1 MATDML
7 SLMRLIQF
15 TDSAFP
21 VGTFSFSNGLET
33 AIHEKI
39 VYNAA
44 TLEEYAQSIS
54 LQAAFSDGIIAIHAY
69 RAALEYNYDEITEA
83 DHRLIEFKMNNE
95 TRVMQKRMG
104 KKMVEMSIK
113 IFDNLLLKKWLE
125 DINNGT
131 SPGTFPVAQGL
142 IFAIG
147 GMSEKELF
155 CSHQYGVI
163 NMILGA
169 AVRTMRVSHY
179 DTQQILFRLSEQTQA
194 YYDDVKDLSYEDMNS
209 FVPQIDIISSLH
221 EKGTMRMFMN

>member
-69 RAALEYNYDEITEA
+69 RAALEYNYDEIIEA